1 MEEVYRGSICSKFTV
16 DVDGSCV
23 EACGYYPIVFGVFV
37 FGSFDM
43 GVPKQSSEV
52 CSEGSVYDCKRHLGK
67 FVIKLIFTFA
77 SISLQKV

>member
-1 MEEVYRGSICSKFTV
+1 MVAFVASLQLMWIAR
-16 DVDGSCV
+16 V

-67 FVIKLIFTFA
+67 FAIN
-77 SISLQKV
+77 